1 MNVISII
8 STKGGVGKTTT
19 AANLGGF
26 IADAGLRVLLVD
38 LDVQPTLS
46 SYFTLVKRAAGGT
59 YELLAF
65 NEARAERLISH
76 TGIPN
81 LDLILSND
89 ARGDLN
95 SLLLHAPDGRLR
107 LRHLRQVFERDY
119 DLMLLDTQGA
129 RSVLLEMAVLASDL
143 ALSPVTPEILAARE
157 LRRGT
162 VQLIQDVAPFRH
174 WGIEPPPLKLL
185 LNRVPTVSSNAQ
197 LTSEALRQIFRDEPG
212 ITVLATQVP
221 ALEVYPR
228 ASTCALPVH
237 RIESRAPTGRVAP
250 AAAQTLSAL
259 ASELFPEWRGCF
271 THATDPSREVRSRI
285 ARR

>member
-1 MNVISII
+1 MKVVSIL

-46 SYFTLVKRAAGGT
+46 SYFSLVKRAAGGI

-65 NEARAERLISH
+65 NESRPERLISH

-89 ARGDLN
+89 DRGDLN

-107 LRHLRQVFERDY
+107 LRHLRQAFERDY

-185 LNRVPTVSSNAQ
+185 LNRVPTVSANARLMIQ
-197 LTSEALRQIFRDEPG
+197 ALRQIFRDELG
-212 ITVLATQVP
+212 ISVLATHVP

-237 RIESRAPTGRVAP
+237 RLESRAPSGRVAP
-250 AAAQTLSAL
+250 AAADTLSAL
-259 ASELFPEWRGCF
+259 ASELFPEWRSRF
-271 THATDPSREVRSRI
+271 AHATDSSSETRSRN

>member
-1 MNVISII
+1 MKVVSIV

-46 SYFTLVKRAAGGT
+46 SYFTLVKRAAGGI

-65 NEARAERLISH
+65 NESRPERLISH
-76 TGIPN
+76 TGIAN

-185 LNRVPTVSSNAQ
+185 LNRVPTVSANAR
-197 LTSEALRQIFRDEPG
+197 LMSEALRQIFRDEPG

-237 RIESRAPTGRVAP
+237 RIESRARTGRVAP
-250 AAAQTLSAL
+250 AAAQTLSVL
-259 ASELFPEWRGCF
+259 ASELFPEWRSCF
-271 THATDPSREVRSRI
+271 THATDPSREAQSRI
-285 ARR
+285 VRR

>member
-1 MNVISII
+1 MKVVSIL

-26 IADAGLRVLLVD
+26 VADAGLRVLLVD

-46 SYFTLVKRAAGGT
+46 SYFTLVKRAVGGI

-65 NEARAERLISH
+65 NESRPERLISH

-89 ARGDLN
+89 ERGDLN

-185 LNRVPTVSSNAQ
+185 LNRVPTVSTNARLMTQ
-197 LTSEALRQIFRDEPG
+197 ALRQIFRDDPG
-212 ITVLATQVP
+212 ITVLATHVP

-228 ASTCALPVH
+228 ASTSALPVH
-237 RIESRAPTGRVAP
+237 RLETRAPSGRVAP
-250 AAAQTLSAL
+250 AAAETLCAL
-259 ASELFPEWRGCF
+259 ARELFPEWRGCF
-271 THATDPSREVRSRI
+271 AYAAESSREARSRGG
-285 ARR
+285 RR

>member
-1 MNVISII
+1 MQVLSVI

-19 AANLGGF
+19 VANLGGF
-26 IADAGLRVLLVD
+26 LADTGLRVLLVD

-65 NEARAERLISH
+65 NEGRPERLISH
-76 TGIPN
+76 TGIAN

-89 ARGDLN
+89 DKGDLN

-107 LRHLRQVFERDY
+107 LRHLRQIFERDY

-185 LNRVPTVSSNAQ
+185 LNRVPSVSANARLIDQ
-197 LTSEALRQIFRDEPG
+197 ALRQIFRDAPG
-212 ITVLATQVP
+212 ITVLEVNVP

-228 ASTCALPVH
+228 ASTSALPVH
-237 RIESRAPTGRVAP
+237 RIENRAPAGRIAP
-250 AAAQTLSAL
+250 AAAQTMRTL
-259 ASELFPEWRGCF
+259 ASELFPQWRDRF
-271 THATDPSREVRSRI
+271 
-285 ARR
+285 ARAADSLKLSQSNARNR

>member
-1 MNVISII
+1 MKVVSII

-46 SYFTLVKRAAGGT
+46 SYFTLVKRATGGI

-65 NEARAERLISH
+65 NESRPEKLISH
-76 TGIPN
+76 TAILN
-81 LDLILSND
+81 LDVILSND
-89 ARGDLN
+89 EREELN
-95 SLLLHAPDGRLR
+95 PLLLKAPDGRLR
-107 LRHLRQVFERDY
+107 LRHLRQVFAPDY
-119 DLMLLDTQGA
+119 DLMILDTQGA

-162 VQLIQDVAPFRH
+162 VQLIHDVVPFRH

-185 LNRVPTVSSNAQ
+185 LNRVPTVSVNAR
-197 LTSEALRQIFRDEPG
+197 LIDEALRQIFRDVPG
-212 ITVLATQVP
+212 IAVLEVNVP

-228 ASTCALPVH
+228 ASTSALPVH
-237 RIESRAPTGRVAP
+237 RIETRAPAGRIAP
-250 AAAQTLSAL
+250 AATETMRAL
-259 ASELFPEWRGCF
+259 ASELFPQWR
-271 THATDPSREVRSRI
+271 DRLSRAVDSLSVGRSNARSR
-285 ARR
+285 